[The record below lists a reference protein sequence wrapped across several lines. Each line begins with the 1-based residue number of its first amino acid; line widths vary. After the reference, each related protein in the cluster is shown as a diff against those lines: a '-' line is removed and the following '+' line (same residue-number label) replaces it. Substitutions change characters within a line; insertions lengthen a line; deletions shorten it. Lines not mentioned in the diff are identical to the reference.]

1 MHIQLNTDR
10 HITGNAELTAQA
22 TTVVEAALSRF
33 SAQVTRV
40 EIHLSDENGAKAGA
54 PDIRCVIEAR
64 LEGRPPVVAKHQAAK
79 VAEALDGA
87 ADKLKRALESSLG
100 KLRTH

>member
-10 HITGNAELTAQA
+10 HITGSAELTAQA
-22 TTVVEAALSRF
+22 TTVVEAALTHF
-33 SAQVTRV
+33 SPQITRV

-54 PDIRCVIEAR
+54 PDIRCLIEAR
-64 LEGRPPVVAKHQAAK
+64 LEGRPPIVAKHQAAK
-79 VAEALDGA
+79 VVDALEGA
-87 ADKLKRALESSLG
+87 ADKLKRSIDSSLG